1 MILLQDSKIKI
12 GEATDVA
19 RIFQDLLTLKDS
31 IDQEKEHYF
40 VMHLDARQRINMVE
54 LVAVGILTHA
64 TIHPRET
71 YRRAVAQ
78 GSASIII
85 AHNHPSGEVDP
96 STDDLLATKKIQEA
110 GEILGIPL
118 LDHVIFTE
126 TGFYSFT
133 RGARGG
139 DSKQ

>member
-1 MILLQDSKIKI
+1 MILLQDSKIKVDKS
-12 GEATDVA
+12 EDVA
-19 RIFQDLLTLKDS
+19 RIFQDLLKLEDS

-40 VMHLDARQRINMVE
+40 VMHLDARQRINLVE

-71 YRRAVAQ
+71 YRRAVAH

-85 AHNHPSGEVDP
+85 AHNHPSGDVDP
-96 STDDLLATKKIQEA
+96 STDDVLATRKLQEA
-110 GEILGIPL
+110 GEVLGIPL
-118 LDHVIFTE
+118 LDHIIFSE

-133 RGARGG
+133 RGAKGG
-139 DSKQ
+139 EAQQ

>member
-1 MILLQDSKIKI
+1 
-12 GEATDVA
+12 
-19 RIFQDLLTLKDS
+19 
-31 IDQEKEHYF
+31 
-40 VMHLDARQRINMVE
+40 MVE

-96 STDDLLATKKIQEA
+96 STDDVLATRKVQEA
-110 GEILGIPL
+110 GEVLGIPL
-118 LDHVIFTE
+118 LDHIIFSA

-139 DSKQ
+139 ERKQ

>member
-12 GEATDVA
+12 GDSQDVA
-19 RIFQDLLTLKDS
+19 RIFQDLLKLEDA

-71 YRRAVAQ
+71 YRRAVAH
-78 GSASIII
+78 GSANIII

-96 STDDLLATKKIQEA
+96 STDDLLATRKLQDA
-110 GEILGIPL
+110 GEVLGIPL
-118 LDHVIFTE
+118 LDHIIFTE
-126 TGFYSFT
+126 TSFYSFT
-133 RGARGG
+133 RGSRGG
-139 DSKQ
+139 DTKQ